1 MTLAMW
7 RLTFTLCAERAAA
20 ALVTAALALVP
31 AIAAEQA
38 PAPPASAAPKDDGQW
53 TMPAKN
59 YAATRFSELD
69 QINGGNVAN
78 LRVEFTFS
86 TGVNRGQEAAPLV
99 VNNTMYIVTPYPNIL
114 FALDLTK
121 PGAPLKWEY
130 QPHPAVAS
138 QGVACCDVV
147 NRGATFWD
155 GKIIYN
161 TLDGDTIAVD
171 ADSGKEI
178 WKTKL
183 GDINRGETITMA
195 PLVVKGK
202 VLVVNS
208 GGEFG
213 VRGWITALDANN
225 GKLVWKAFPT
235 GPDKDVLIGPD
246 FHPYYDSDR
255 AQDLGVK
262 TWPPQAWMIG
272 GGTVWVG
279 SPTIPIST

>member
-1 MTLAMW
+1 MTPAMW
-7 RLTFTLCAERAAA
+7 RLTYTRCAERAA

-147 NRGATFWD
+147 NRGAAFWTA
-155 GKIIYN
+155 KSSTTRSTAIPSQW
-161 TLDGDTIAVD
+161 TPA
-171 ADSGKEI
+171 AAKKSGEPSS
-178 WKTKL
+178 
-183 GDINRGETITMA
+183 A
-195 PLVVKGK
+195 
-202 VLVVNS
+202 
-208 GGEFG
+208 
-213 VRGWITALDANN
+213 
-225 GKLVWKAFPT
+225 
-235 GPDKDVLIGPD
+235 
-246 FHPYYDSDR
+246 
-255 AQDLGVK
+255 
-262 TWPPQAWMIG
+262 
-272 GGTVWVG
+272 
-279 SPTIPIST
+279 ISTAARPSQWRRSS

>member
-147 NRGATFWD
+147 NRGAMFWD

-255 AQDLGVK
+255 TQDLGVK

>member
-114 FALDLTK
+114 FAILGPIRIVIGMKVRADQDVLVG
-121 PGAPLKWEY
+121 PGGKGLPDELAVIGVERRD
-130 QPHPAVAS
+130 PAAH
-138 QGVACCDVV
+138 
-147 NRGATFWD
+147 
-155 GKIIYN
+155 
-161 TLDGDTIAVD
+161 
-171 ADSGKEI
+171 
-178 WKTKL
+178 TKL
-183 GDINRGETITMA
+183 A
-195 PLVVKGK
+195 
-202 VLVVNS
+202 
-208 GGEFG
+208 
-213 VRGWITALDANN
+213 A
-225 GKLVWKAFPT
+225 
-235 GPDKDVLIGPD
+235 
-246 FHPYYDSDR
+246 
-255 AQDLGVK
+255 
-262 TWPPQAWMIG
+262 
-272 GGTVWVG
+272 
-279 SPTIPIST
+279 

>member
-7 RLTFTLCAERAAA
+7 RLTYTRCAERAAA

-38 PAPPASAAPKDDGQW
+38 PAPPAAAAPKDDGQW
-53 TMPAKN
+53 AMPAKN

-99 VNNTMYIVTPYPNIL
+99 VDNTMYIVTPYPNIL
-114 FALDLTK
+114 FALDLKK

-155 GKIIYN
+155 GCLIDSPMSAEDDRAGGAIEEPGPYN
-161 TLDGDTIAVD
+161 VANTGLDGIIIIPLIAPK
-171 ADSGKEI
+171 AS
-178 WKTKL
+178 L
-183 GDINRGETITMA
+183 GQ
-195 PLVVKGK
+195 K
-202 VLVVNS
+202 
-208 GGEFG
+208 F
-213 VRGWITALDANN
+213 
-225 GKLVWKAFPT
+225 GKLNTTPARGGLEHSSASGT
-235 GPDKDVLIGPD
+235 
-246 FHPYYDSDR
+246 R
-255 AQDLGVK
+255 GV
-262 TWPPQAWMIG
+262 
-272 GGTVWVG
+272 
-279 SPTIPIST
+279 